1 MRGKKEFPNNFER
14 IRKADSRH
22 FEAVTW
28 EEFYEWRL
36 CQWELPSSICCILRA
51 EHKETGKITEHVY
64 QRPSAVAKRLKA
76 YDKQGT
82 HDVILASHEFVVPL
96 SRPQFALITDANII
110 DPEDD

>member
-1 MRGKKEFPNNFER
+1 MSGKKEFPNNFEKYR
-14 IRKADSRH
+14 QADARH
-22 FEAVTW
+22 FDPITW

-36 CQWELPSSICCILRA
+36 CQWELPSSICCIIRA

-64 QRPSAVAKRLKA
+64 QKPSAVAKRLQA
-76 YDKQGT
+76 YNKQGT

-96 SRPQFALITDANII
+96 SRPQFSLITDANII